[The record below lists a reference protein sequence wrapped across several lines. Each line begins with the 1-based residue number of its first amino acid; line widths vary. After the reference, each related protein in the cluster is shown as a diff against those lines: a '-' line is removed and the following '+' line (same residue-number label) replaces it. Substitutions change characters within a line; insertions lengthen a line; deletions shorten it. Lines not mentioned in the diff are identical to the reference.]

1 MERLDTTHYI
11 IGSAIGP
18 HPFPTI
24 VRTFQSVIGNETKEQ
39 MQKLRGKLP
48 NTVVACVGGGS
59 NAVGMFAPFAEDPSV
74 KLLGVEAG
82 GEGLDGTKHSATLTG
97 GSKGVLHGVRTYVL
111 QNAHGQIS
119 DTHSVRKISI
129 YPLLLDLLTPSKVS
143 AGLDYPGVGP
153 QLAAWKD
160 SGRAEYIAATDAES
174 FEGFRLISQLEG
186 IIPALETAHAV
197 WATIERAKTMKP
209 DEDIVLCLSGRG
221 DKDVQS
227 VADELPRL
235 GPKIGWDLRF

>member
-1 MERLDTTHYI
+1 MRITLPSVFSCFTVNRLSRAI
-11 IGSAIGP
+11 IGK
-18 HPFPTI
+18 
-24 VRTFQSVIGNETKEQ
+24 ETQEQ
-39 MQKLRGKLP
+39 LQKLKGKLP
-48 NTVVACVGGGS
+48 DAVVACVGGGS
-59 NAVGMFAPFAEDPSV
+59 NAVGMFSPFAPHPSV

-82 GEGLDGTKHSATLTG
+82 GEGLYGVKHSATLTG

-119 DTHSVRKISI
+119 DTHSV
-129 YPLLLDLLTPSKVS
+129 S

-153 QLAAWKD
+153 ELAAWKD
-160 SGRAEYIAATDAES
+160 AGRATFIAATDAQS
-174 FEGFRLISQLEG
+174 FEGFRLISELEG

-197 WATIERAKTMKP
+197 WGTVELAKKMEKGQ
-209 DEDIVLCLSGRG
+209 DIVLCLSGRG

-235 GPKIGWDLRF
+235 GPTIGWDLRF